1 MNDILNIYKR
11 LVDTL
16 IRYYHKED
24 EPINPLKVNSAK
36 SIAKV
41 PLCSIVHKKN
51 GNRSY
56 ILLRSAHSG

>member
-16 IRYYHKED
+16 IRYYHKD
-24 EPINPLKVNSAK
+24 NEPINPLKANRAK
-36 SIAKV
+36 SIAKAT
-41 PLCSIVHKKN
+41 IVVVLFTKN